1 MAQMNRAGYIMTLTR
16 MSCKE
21 KQTISYSNV
30 DDFVNTDD
38 MLVHSADN
46 RFQKRTGIL
55 EVDLF

>member
-30 DDFVNTDD
+30 DDFVNIDN

-46 RFQKRTGIL
+46 RFHR
-55 EVDLF
+55 